1 MTYLLDTNVTLLALA
16 TPELLSS
23 RARRAVL
30 SGPNVLSSLVFWEV
44 VLKSMKGSLAVG
56 DPRLW
61 WSDALDQLA
70 ATPLAFRPEHISE
83 ICTLPSI
90 HKDPFDRGLIAQ
102 AIIEDLTLVTTDA
115 QIPKYASARL
125 RVIHERQQA

>member
-1 MTYLLDTNVTLLALA
+1 MATYLLDTNVALLALA
-16 TPELLSS
+16 EPDALAAT
-23 RARRAVL
+23 ARRAIL
-30 SGPNVLSSLVFWEV
+30 SGANVLSTLVYWEV
-44 VLKSMKGSLAVG
+44 VLKSMKGALDVG

-70 ATPLAFRPEHISE
+70 ATPLTFRPEHVSE

-102 AIIEDLTLVTTDA
+102 AIVEDLTVVTADA
-115 QIPKYASARL
+115 EIPKYASARC
-125 RVIHERQQA
+125 RVIH